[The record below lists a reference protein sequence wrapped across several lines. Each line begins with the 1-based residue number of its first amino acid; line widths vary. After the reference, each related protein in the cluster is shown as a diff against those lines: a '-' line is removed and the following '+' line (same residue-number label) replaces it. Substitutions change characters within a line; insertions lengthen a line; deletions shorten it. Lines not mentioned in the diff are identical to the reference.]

1 MSDETKRPRPTGRR
15 PEGRSGRVLVR
26 MPNELHGQ
34 LAAKARAENCSLNS
48 LCVALLTAASGWLR
62 EEAALPGG

>member
-1 MSDETKRPRPTGRR
+1 MTDETTKRPTGRR

-26 MPNELHGQ
+26 MPSELHHE
-34 LAAKARAENCSLNS
+34 LAVKARAENCSLNS

-62 EEAALPGG
+62 EEAALPRG

>member
-1 MSDETKRPRPTGRR
+1 MGDDKSKRPTGRR

-26 MPNELHGQ
+26 MPSELHGE

-62 EEAALPGG
+62 EEAALPSG

>member
-1 MSDETKRPRPTGRR
+1 MKDVTTKRPTGRP

-26 MPNELHGQ
+26 MPSELHAE

-62 EEAALPGG
+62 EEAALPSG